1 MSLVATAL
9 GRIDPGLF
17 RRIVLGGARPPDDL
31 PANVT
36 TTYGMTETGSGVVYD
51 GRPLDG
57 VEVRIGPDGEIALR
71 GPMLLRCYRD
81 DLDPKDGQGW
91 LATGDLGAW
100 VGSGEGAR
108 LVVHGRAGDLII
120 TGGENVWPEPVEAV
134 LATAEGVAEVAWPG
148 GPTPSGASGSW
159 PSSCRAMPP
168 GRRRWTQLRAV
179 AKERLPAFAAPREL
193 VLVDA
198 LPRTALGKVQRGS
211 LP

>member
-100 VGSGEGAR
+100 VASGDGRPPRGAR
-108 LVVHGRAGDLII
+108 AGRRPHHHRRGERVARAG
-120 TGGENVWPEPVEAV
+120 GGGAGRPPQGWP
-134 LATAEGVAEVAWPG
+134 
-148 GPTPSGASGSW
+148 
-159 PSSCRAMPP
+159 R
-168 GRRRWTQLRAV
+168 
-179 AKERLPAFAAPREL
+179 
-193 VLVDA
+193 
-198 LPRTALGKVQRGS
+198 
-211 LP
+211 